1 MTALIW
7 PQIRWFESDPA
18 RIAACWDRKVGLY
31 VHPDRQRL
39 IPLGTP
45 EEICGEIR
53 RYADLGRRLGGGVIF
68 YVEIENDAP
77 FENVKALLEAI
88 DAFR

>member
-1 MTALIW
+1 MTA
-7 PQIRWFESDPA
+7 RTGCHWFESNPA
-18 RIAACWDRKVGLY
+18 HLAACRERKVGFY

-45 EEICGEIR
+45 AEIRAEIR
-53 RYADLGRRLGGGVIF
+53 RYADLGRRLGGGAIF

-77 FENVKALLEAI
+77 LAHVVALLEAI
-88 DAFR
+88 DEYR